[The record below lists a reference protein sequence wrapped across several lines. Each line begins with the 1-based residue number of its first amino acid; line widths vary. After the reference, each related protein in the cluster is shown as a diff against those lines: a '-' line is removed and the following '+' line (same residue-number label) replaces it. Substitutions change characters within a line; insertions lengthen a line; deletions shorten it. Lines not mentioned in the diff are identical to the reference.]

1 MSRFPF
7 EFGSHQ
13 SIIVLID
20 PDQATH
26 QDLDHLLTYDHVP
39 FCWLV
44 GGSLMFESRFESTV
58 AYLKAHS
65 KKPVVIFPGNN
76 LQLSESADA
85 LLFLSL
91 LSGRN
96 PEYLIGQHV
105 IAAPR
110 IKESNIPTIPTGY
123 ILVDGGAETSVSYI
137 SNTKPIPRDKPQIT
151 VATAMAAELL
161 GKQLIYLEAGSGA
174 KNCIPTDTV
183 RAVKKHTSL
192 PLIVGGG
199 IREIGTVEAFFEA
212 GADHVVIG
220 NHLETHPGF
229 MQELESLQLVL
240 QSPTKHW

>member
-1 MSRFPF
+1 MSRLNFD
-7 EFGSHQ
+7 FGAHQ

-20 PDQATH
+20 PDKVTE

-39 FCWLV
+39 FCWLI
-44 GGSLMFESRFESTV
+44 GGSLLFASKFESTV
-58 AYLKAHS
+58 QYMKARS

-110 IKESNIPTIPTGY
+110 IKESSIRTIPTGY

-137 SNTKPIPRDKPQIT
+137 SNTKPIPRDKPEIT

-161 GKQLIYLEAGSGA
+161 GKHLLYLEAGSGA
-174 KNCIPTDTV
+174 KNCIPLDTI
-183 RAVKKHTSL
+183 RSVKAHTSL
-192 PLIVGGG
+192 PIIVGGG
-199 IREIGTVEAFFEA
+199 IREIHTVEAFFEA
-212 GADHVVIG
+212 GADHVVVG
-220 NHLETHPGF
+220 NHLETNPQF
-229 MQELESLQLVL
+229 MEDLENLQLL
-240 QSPTKHW
+240 IKD